1 MGHCRE
7 SAGGMQSPLMV
18 LNTFF
23 PARTGAPCMCYQ
35 SHYGDL

>member
-7 SAGGMQSPLMV
+7 SAGGIQSPLMV

-23 PARTGAPCMCYQ
+23 PARTAALCMCYQ